1 MKRLTLVL
9 ICLTLVS
16 GCVSDDVS
24 TRRYG
29 QHYVCHKDRSIA
41 VTSGDL
47 IVHQDHG
54 DIVGPCPN
62 EK

>member
-1 MKRLTLVL
+1 MKRVVLVL
-9 ICLTLVS
+9 ICLALLS
-16 GCVSDDVS
+16 SCVSDDVS

-29 QHYVCHKDRSIA
+29 QQLVCHKDRSMA

-54 DIVGPCPN
+54 DMVGPCPN